1 MLIELIFNILIKF
14 EFLFITQIYNVL
26 KYQFKNLI
34 IYIMSTE
41 LQRFTNESVL
51 EVLSQTPDKSVE
63 LSGFCHNI
71 RVNKKMIFIVLR
83 KRTETIQLIVF
94 DNENPTVFEQIKD
107 LFDEATI
114 HVFGT
119 IVPAKVK
126 TCTVTNYEIKIKN
139 VNVLNPS
146 RVIPFSLDDAQE
158 TFQRDSKA
166 IEEENVS
173 ETKDDTAQADRCKVG
188 RQIRLDNRW
197 LDLRI
202 PVNQQIFRLK
212 SSMEACVREV
222 LIQEDFTEI
231 HTPKIIPAVSEG
243 GSNVFDVN
251 YFGKKVYLA
260 QSPQLY
266 KQMMINAGFQRVF
279 EVGPVFRAENANTY
293 RHVCEFT
300 GLDFEFEIPSNGSH
314 IDVISTIWSI
324 LYRGF
329 KLFESRYQKQIEY
342 VLNITKTPA
351 LIFPEEPVMIDF
363 VAGCKLLKE
372 GGFEQ
377 SEHEDIGSV
386 NEKHLGEIIKKLH
399 NTDMYCLI
407 NYPNQARPFYTMW
420 ENEFYSRSF
429 DIMMRCN
436 EISSGAQRVH
446 DPVQLKNAILDRG
459 IKLDGKSGLED
470 YLKSFE
476 TGSVPHGGCGI
487 GIERLC
493 MLYFGLPNVR
503 NTSLFP
509 RDPKR
514 ITP

>member
-1 MLIELIFNILIKF
+1 
-14 EFLFITQIYNVL
+14 
-26 KYQFKNLI
+26 
-34 IYIMSTE
+34 MSNS
-41 LQRFTNESVL
+41 LQRFTNEAVANAI
-51 EVLSQTPDKSVE
+51 SQNPDGSVE

-83 KRTETIQLIVF
+83 KGTETVQLIVF
-94 DNENPTVFEQIKD
+94 NNENPTEFEKIKD
-107 LFDEATI
+107 LFNEATI

-119 IVPAKVK
+119 VVPAKVK
-126 TCTVTNYEIKIKN
+126 TCTVTDYEIKIKG
-139 VNVLNPS
+139 VNVINPS
-146 RVIPFSLDDAQE
+146 KPIPFSLDDAQE

-166 IEEENVS
+166 IEEEVAS
-173 ETKDDTAQADRCKVG
+173 ETKEDTGADRCKVG
-188 RQIRLDNRW
+188 RQTRLDNRW

-202 PVNQQIFRLK
+202 PVNQHIFKLK
-212 SSMEACVREV
+212 SLMEACIREV

-300 GLDFEFEIPSNGSH
+300 GLDFEFEIPPSGSH
-314 IDVISTIWSI
+314 IDVIRLIWSV

-329 KLFESRYQKQIEY
+329 KLFEARYAKQIEY
-342 VLNITKTPA
+342 VLNVTKTPA
-351 LIFPEEPVMIDF
+351 LIFPEEPVLIDF
-363 VAGCKLLKE
+363 VEGCKLLKE
-372 GGFEQ
+372 AGFEQ
-377 SEHEDIGSV
+377 DEHDDIGSV
-386 NEKHLGEIIKKLH
+386 NEKHLGEIIKRLH
-399 NTDMYCLI
+399 GTDMFCLI

-420 ENEFYSRSF
+420 ENDSYSRSF

-446 DPVQLKNAILDRG
+446 NPVQLKKAILDRG